1 MKNKKIVLFL
11 AAFAF
16 VVGITGCE
24 VESEK
29 HEHTFSKEW
38 TSDAIAHWHAATCEH
53 KTEISGIAAH
63 TFGEWKVT
71 KEASEKQGGEKK
83 RICSV
88 CEYVDIAKLEHVH
101 TFGEWAVTK
110 EATESEEG
118 ERQRTCSACKYI
130 EKETIA
136 KLGHMH
142 IFGSLT
148 VIKEATEL
156 EDGLGERTCSS
167 CGYVEKVPICALNHT
182 HKFATEWTS
191 DGTNHWHVA
200 VCGHA
205 AEISDK
211 EEHKWNEEII
221 KTATCTED
229 GEKKLVCAVCDRT
242 KTELIPPTG
251 HSFSE
256 EWTSNET
263 KHWHVATCGDTEE
276 ISDEAVH
283 AFGEWNVI
291 KVATKNENGEREKT
305 CSICKYV
312 YKEVISSILGTL
324 VKVEGKEIL
333 GTETWIPESYI
344 FYENREKFT
353 ILDLYVSD
361 HEVTRKEYKDVMGDD
376 PSIGKAFDADG
387 NELTGDDVLNNP
399 VNYVTIFDALS
410 YCNKLSKSEG
420 LAPCYTLNESDDP
433 DKLKELNDYDF
444 KSSNSKSIKIYCDFT
459 KNGYRL
465 PTMDEWEYLARGGGD
480 GCKYSGSDTKDEVYA
495 YNKEG
500 TIIVKSK
507 KMNGY
512 KLYDMSGNVSEYCWG
527 IAIHKP
533 NSHPD
538 FAKEYKTYADY
549 LSFGN
554 YTYWSIPVRGAPY
567 AINDINGSYS
577 GEDIITSV
585 GKRMSYSN
593 YPPAK
598 ETGFRVV
605 RTVTE

>member
-1 MKNKKIVLFL
+1 MKNSKIVLFL

-38 TSDAIAHWHAATCEH
+38 TGDAIAHWHAATCEH
-53 KTEISGIAAH
+53 KTEISGIAEH

-88 CEYVDIAKLEHVH
+88 CNYVDIAKLEHVH

-136 KLGHMH
+136 KLEHVH

-167 CGYVEKVPICALNHT
+167 CGYVEKVPIYALNHIHKFSDKWISDETDHWHIAICGHTEVSDKDT
-182 HKFATEWTS
+182 HKW
-191 DGTNHWHVA
+191 D
-200 VCGHA
+200 
-205 AEISDK
+205 
-211 EEHKWNEEII
+211 EEII
-221 KTATCTED
+221 KDAKCTEV
-229 GEKKLVCAVCDRT
+229 GEKKLVCSVCDRT
-242 KTELIPPTG
+242 KTEVIPATG

-256 EWTSNET
+256 EWTSNGT
-263 KHWHVATCGDTEE
+263 NHWHIATCGDTEE
-276 ISDEAVH
+276 ISDESVH
-283 AFGEWNVI
+283 SFGDWRVI
-291 KVATKNENGEREKT
+291 KIATENENGEREKT

-324 VKVEGKEIL
+324 VKVEGKVIL
-333 GTETWIPESYI
+333 GTEKWVPESYI
-344 FYENREKFT
+344 FYKNREKFT

-361 HEVTRKEYKDVMGDD
+361 HEVTRKEYKNVMGDD
-376 PSIGKAFDADG
+376 PSIGKAFNADG

-399 VNYVTIFDALS
+399 VNYVTIFDVLS
-410 YCNKLSKSEG
+410 YCNKLSKREG
-420 LAPCYTLNESDDP
+420 LDPCYTLDDSDDP
-433 DKLKELNDYDF
+433 DKLKKLNDYDF
-444 KSSNSKSIKIYCDFT
+444 KSSSYKKIYCDFT

-465 PTMDEWEYLARGGGD
+465 PTLDEWEYLARGGED
-480 GCKYSGSDTKDEVYA
+480 YKYSGNDTKDAVFA
-495 YNKEG
+495 YSKEG
-500 TIIVKSK
+500 TFTVKSK
-507 KMNGY
+507 QMNGY

-527 IAIHKP
+527 YNDPLHDNTLDKYRTYP
-533 NSHPD
+533 NSLL
-538 FAKEYKTYADY
+538 FGDY
-549 LSFGN
+549 SL
-554 YTYWSIPVRGAPY
+554 YSIPVLGAPY
-567 AINDINGSYS
+567 ANNDLNGSYS
-577 GEDIITSV
+577 GGDIITSY
-585 GKRMSYSN
+585 GKRFGYSN

>member
-1 MKNKKIVLFL
+1 MKNSKIVMFL
-11 AAFAF
+11 AAF

-88 CEYVDIAKLEHVH
+88 CNYVDIAKLEHVH

-110 EATESEEG
+110 KATESEEG

-136 KLGHMH
+136 KLEHVH

-148 VIKEATEL
+148 IIKEATEL

-242 KTELIPPTG
+242 KTEVIPPTG

-276 ISDEAVH
+276 ISDESVH
-283 AFGEWNVI
+283 SFGDWRVI
-291 KVATKNENGEREKT
+291 KIATENENGEREKT

-312 YKEVISSILGTL
+312 YKEVTSSILGTL
-324 VKVEGKEIL
+324 VKVEGKVIL
-333 GTETWIPESYI
+333 GTETWIPESYR
-344 FYENREKFT
+344 FYKNREKFT

-361 HEVTRKEYKDVMGDD
+361 HEVTRKEYKNVMGDD

-387 NELTGDDVLNNP
+387 HELTGDDVLNNL

-420 LAPCYTLNESDDP
+420 LDPCYTLDDSDDP
-433 DKLKELNDYDF
+433 DKLKKLNDYDF
-444 KSSNSKSIKIYCDFT
+444 KSSSYKKIYCDFT

-465 PTMDEWEYLARGGGD
+465 PTLDEWEYLARGGED
-480 GCKYSGSDTKDEVYA
+480 YKYSGNDTKDAVFA
-495 YNKEG
+495 YSKEG
-500 TIIVKSK
+500 TFTVKSK
-507 KMNGY
+507 QMNGY

-527 IAIHKP
+527 YNDPYHNDLDEYRTYP
-533 NSHPD
+533 NS
-538 FAKEYKTYADY
+538 
-549 LSFGN
+549 LLFGN
-554 YTYWSIPVRGAPY
+554 YSLYSIPVLGAPY
-567 AINDINGSYS
+567 AKNDSNGSYS
-577 GEDIITSV
+577 GGDIITSY
-585 GKRMSYSN
+585 GKRFGYSN

-598 ETGFRVV
+598 ETGIRVV

>member
-1 MKNKKIVLFL
+1 MKNSKIVLFL

-63 TFGEWKVT
+63 TFGEWKIT
-71 KEASEKQGGEKK
+71 KEATEKQGGEKK

-88 CEYVDIAKLEHVH
+88 CKYVDIAKLEHVH

-118 ERQRTCSACKYI
+118 EKERTCSVCKYV

-136 KLGHMH
+136 KLEHVH

-167 CGYVEKVPICALNHT
+167 CGYVEKVPIYALNHI
-182 HKFATEWTS
+182 HKFSDKWISDETE
-191 DGTNHWHVA
+191 HWHIA
-200 VCGHA
+200 ICGHT
-205 AEISDK
+205 EVSDK
-211 EEHKWNEEII
+211 YTHKWNEKII
-221 KTATCTED
+221 KAATCTEV
-229 GEKKLVCAVCDRT
+229 GEKKLVCSVCDRT
-242 KTELIPPTG
+242 KTEVIPATG

-256 EWTSNET
+256 EWTSNGT
-263 KHWHVATCGDTEE
+263 NHWHIATCGDTEE
-276 ISDEAVH
+276 ISDESVH
-283 AFGEWNVI
+283 SFGDWRVI
-291 KVATKNENGEREKT
+291 KIATENENGEREKT

-312 YKEVISSILGTL
+312 YKEVTSSILGTL
-324 VKVEGKEIL
+324 VKVEGKVIL
-333 GTETWIPESYI
+333 GTETWVPASYR
-344 FYENREKFT
+344 FYKNREKFT

-361 HEVTRKEYKDVMGDD
+361 HEVTRKEYKNVMGDD

-420 LAPCYTLNESDDP
+420 LDPCYTLDDSDDP
-433 DKLKELNDYDF
+433 DKLKKLNDYDF
-444 KSSNSKSIKIYCDFT
+444 KFSSYKKIYCDFT

-465 PTMDEWEYLARGGGD
+465 PTLDEWEYLARGGED
-480 GCKYSGSDTKDEVYA
+480 YKYSGNDTKDAVFA
-495 YNKEG
+495 YSKEG
-500 TIIVKSK
+500 TFTVKSK
-507 KMNGY
+507 QMNGY

-527 IAIHKP
+527 YNDPYHDDLDEYRTYP
-533 NSHPD
+533 NS
-538 FAKEYKTYADY
+538 
-549 LSFGN
+549 LLFGN
-554 YTYWSIPVRGAPY
+554 YSLYSIPVLGAPY
-567 AINDINGSYS
+567 AKNDSNGSYS
-577 GEDIITSV
+577 GGDIITSY
-585 GKRMSYSN
+585 GKRFGYSN

>member
-1 MKNKKIVLFL
+1 MKNSKIVLFL
-11 AAFAF
+11 AAF

-63 TFGEWKVT
+63 TFGEWKIT
-71 KEASEKQGGEKK
+71 KQATETHEGE
-83 RICSV
+83 RQRTCSV
-88 CEYVDIAKLEHVH
+88 CKYVEKETIAKLEHVH
-101 TFGEWAVTK
+101 TFGEWIVTK
-110 EATESEEG
+110 EATETEEG

-136 KLGHMH
+136 KLEHVH

-242 KTELIPPTG
+242 KTEVIPPTG

-263 KHWHVATCGDTEE
+263 KHWHVATCGDTEK
-276 ISDEAVH
+276 ISDESVH
-283 AFGEWNVI
+283 SFGDWRVI
-291 KVATKNENGEREKT
+291 KIATENENGEREKT

-312 YKEVISSILGTL
+312 YKEVTSSILGTL
-324 VKVEGKEIL
+324 VKVEGKVIL
-333 GTETWIPESYI
+333 GTETWMPESYR
-344 FYENREKFT
+344 FYKNREKFT

-361 HEVTRKEYKDVMGDD
+361 HEVTRKEYKNVMGDD

-387 NELTGDDVLNNP
+387 HELTGDDVLNNP

-420 LAPCYTLNESDDP
+420 LDPCYTLDDSDDP
-433 DKLKELNDYDF
+433 DKLKKLNDYDF
-444 KSSNSKSIKIYCDFT
+444 KSSSYKKIYCDFT

-465 PTMDEWEYLARGGGD
+465 PTLDEWEYLARGGED
-480 GCKYSGSDTKDEVYA
+480 YKYSGNDTKDAVFA
-495 YNKEG
+495 YSKEG
-500 TIIVKSK
+500 TFTVKSK
-507 KMNGY
+507 QMNGY

-527 IAIHKP
+527 YNDPYHDDLDEYRTYP
-533 NSHPD
+533 NS
-538 FAKEYKTYADY
+538 
-549 LSFGN
+549 LLFGN
-554 YTYWSIPVRGAPY
+554 YSLYSIPVLGAPY
-567 AINDINGSYS
+567 AKNDSNGSYS
-577 GEDIITSV
+577 GGDIITSY
-585 GKRMSYSN
+585 GKRFGYSN

>member
-1 MKNKKIVLFL
+1 MKNSKIVLFL

-38 TSDAIAHWHAATCEH
+38 TGDAIAHWHAATCEH
-53 KTEISGIAAH
+53 KTEISGIAEH

-88 CEYVDIAKLEHVH
+88 CNYVDIAKLEHVH

-118 ERQRTCSACKYI
+118 ERQRTYSACKYI

-136 KLGHMH
+136 KLEHVH

-167 CGYVEKVPICALNHT
+167 CGYVEKVPIYALNHIHKFSDKWISDETDHWHIAICGHTEVSDKDT
-182 HKFATEWTS
+182 HKWDE
-191 DGTNHWHVA
+191 
-200 VCGHA
+200 
-205 AEISDK
+205 K
-211 EEHKWNEEII
+211 II
-221 KTATCTED
+221 KVATCTED
-229 GEKKLVCAVCDRT
+229 GEKKLVCSVCDRT
-242 KTELIPPTG
+242 KTEVIPATG

-256 EWTSNET
+256 EWTSNGT
-263 KHWHVATCGDTEE
+263 NHWHIATCGDTEE
-276 ISDEAVH
+276 ISDESVH
-283 AFGEWNVI
+283 SFGDWRVI
-291 KVATKNENGEREKT
+291 KIATENENGEREKT

-324 VKVEGKEIL
+324 VKVEGKVIL
-333 GTETWIPESYI
+333 GTEKWVPESYI
-344 FYENREKFT
+344 FYKNREKFT

-361 HEVTRKEYKDVMGDD
+361 HEVTRKEYKNVMGDD
-376 PSIGKAFDADG
+376 PSIGKAFNADG

-410 YCNKLSKSEG
+410 YCNKLSKREG
-420 LAPCYTLNESDDP
+420 LDPCYTLDDSDDP
-433 DKLKELNDYDF
+433 DKLKKLNDYDF
-444 KSSNSKSIKIYCDFT
+444 KSSSYKKIYCDFT

-465 PTMDEWEYLARGGGD
+465 PTLDEWEYLARGGED
-480 GCKYSGSDTKDEVYA
+480 YKYSGNDTKDAVFA
-495 YNKEG
+495 YSKEG
-500 TIIVKSK
+500 TFTVKSK
-507 KMNGY
+507 QMNGY

-527 IAIHKP
+527 YNDPLHDNTLDKYRTYP
-533 NSHPD
+533 NS
-538 FAKEYKTYADY
+538 
-549 LSFGN
+549 LLFGN
-554 YTYWSIPVRGAPY
+554 YSLYSIPVLGAPY
-567 AINDINGSYS
+567 ANNDLNGSYS
-577 GEDIITSV
+577 GGDIITSY
-585 GKRMSYSN
+585 GKRFGYSN

>member
-1 MKNKKIVLFL
+1 MKNSKIVLFL

-88 CEYVDIAKLEHVH
+88 CKYVDIANLEHVH

-118 ERQRTCSACKYI
+118 ERQRTYLACKYI

-136 KLGHMH
+136 KLEHVH

-156 EDGLGERTCSS
+156 EDGLGVRTCSS
-167 CGYVEKVPICALNHT
+167 CGYVEKVPICALNHI
-182 HKFATEWTS
+182 HKFSDKWTS
-191 DGTNHWHVA
+191 DETDHWHIA
-200 VCGHA
+200 ICGHT
-205 AEISDK
+205 EVSDK
-211 EEHKWNEEII
+211 DTHKWNEEII
-221 KTATCTED
+221 KAATCTEV
-229 GEKKLVCAVCDRT
+229 GEKKLVCSVCDRT
-242 KTELIPPTG
+242 KTEVIPATG

-256 EWTSNET
+256 EWTSNGT
-263 KHWHVATCGDTEE
+263 NHWHIATCGDTEE
-276 ISDEAVH
+276 ISDESVH
-283 AFGEWNVI
+283 SFGDWRVI
-291 KVATKNENGEREKT
+291 KIATENENGEREKT

-324 VKVEGKEIL
+324 VKVEGKVIL
-333 GTETWIPESYI
+333 GTEKWVPESYI
-344 FYENREKFT
+344 FYKNREKFT

-361 HEVTRKEYKDVMGDD
+361 HEVTRKEYKNVMGDD
-376 PSIGKAFDADG
+376 PSIGKAFNADG

-410 YCNKLSKSEG
+410 YCNKLSKREG
-420 LAPCYTLNESDDP
+420 LDPCYTLDDSDDP
-433 DKLKELNDYDF
+433 DKLKKLNDYDF
-444 KSSNSKSIKIYCDFT
+444 KSSSYKKIYCDFT

-465 PTMDEWEYLARGGGD
+465 PTLDEWEYLARGGED
-480 GCKYSGSDTKDEVYA
+480 YKYSGNDTKDAVFA
-495 YNKEG
+495 YSKEG
-500 TIIVKSK
+500 TFTVKSK
-507 KMNGY
+507 QMNGY

-527 IAIHKP
+527 YNDLLHDNTLDKYRTYP
-533 NSHPD
+533 NSLL
-538 FAKEYKTYADY
+538 FGDY
-549 LSFGN
+549 SL
-554 YTYWSIPVRGAPY
+554 YSIPVLGAPY
-567 AINDINGSYS
+567 ANNDLNGSYS
-577 GEDIITSV
+577 GGDIITSY
-585 GKRMSYSN
+585 GKRFGYSN

>member
-1 MKNKKIVLFL
+1 
-11 AAFAF
+11 
-16 VVGITGCE
+16 
-24 VESEK
+24 
-29 HEHTFSKEW
+29 
-38 TSDAIAHWHAATCEH
+38 
-53 KTEISGIAAH
+53 
-63 TFGEWKVT
+63 
-71 KEASEKQGGEKK
+71 
-83 RICSV
+83 
-88 CEYVDIAKLEHVH
+88 
-101 TFGEWAVTK
+101 
-110 EATESEEG
+110 
-118 ERQRTCSACKYI
+118 
-130 EKETIA
+130 
-136 KLGHMH
+136 MH

-167 CGYVEKVPICALNHT
+167 CGYVEKVSIYALNHK

-221 KTATCTED
+221 KAATCTEV
-229 GEKKLVCAVCDRT
+229 GEKKLVCSVCDRT
-242 KTELIPPTG
+242 KTEVIPATG

-256 EWTSNET
+256 EWTSNGT
-263 KHWHVATCGDTEE
+263 NHWHIATCGDTEE
-276 ISDEAVH
+276 ISDESVH
-283 AFGEWNVI
+283 SFGDWRVI
-291 KVATKNENGEREKT
+291 KIATENENGEREKT

-312 YKEVISSILGTL
+312 YKEVTSSILGTL

-333 GTETWIPESYI
+333 GTETWVPESYI

-376 PSIGKAFDADG
+376 PSIGKAFNADG

-410 YCNKLSKSEG
+410 YCNKLSKREG
-420 LAPCYTLNESDDP
+420 LDPCYTLDDSDDP
-433 DKLKELNDYDF
+433 DKLKKLNDYDF
-444 KSSNSKSIKIYCDFT
+444 KSSSYKKIYCDFT

-465 PTMDEWEYLARGGGD
+465 PTLDEWEYLARGGED
-480 GCKYSGSDTKDEVYA
+480 YKYSGNDTKDAVFA
-495 YNKEG
+495 YSKEG
-500 TIIVKSK
+500 TFTVKSK
-507 KMNGY
+507 QMNGY

-527 IAIHKP
+527 YNDPLHDNTLDKYRTYP
-533 NSHPD
+533 NSLL
-538 FAKEYKTYADY
+538 FGDY
-549 LSFGN
+549 SL
-554 YTYWSIPVRGAPY
+554 YSIPVLGAPY

>member
-1 MKNKKIVLFL
+1 MKISKIVLFL
-11 AAFAF
+11 VAFAF

-71 KEASEKQGGEKK
+71 KEATEKQGGEKK

-88 CEYVDIAKLEHVH
+88 CKYVDIAKLEHVH

-136 KLGHMH
+136 KLEHVH

-167 CGYVEKVPICALNHT
+167 CGYVEKVSIYALNHK

-211 EEHKWNEEII
+211 EVHKWNEEII
-221 KTATCTED
+221 NAATCTED
-229 GEKKLVCAVCDRT
+229 GVKKLVCSVCERT
-242 KTELIPPTG
+242 KTEVIPATG

-256 EWTSNET
+256 EWTSNGSN
-263 KHWHVATCGDTEE
+263 HWHVATCGDTEK
-276 ISDEAVH
+276 IADEAVH
-283 AFGEWNVI
+283 SFGEWRVI
-291 KVATKNENGEREKT
+291 KVATENENGEREKT

-312 YKEVISSILGTL
+312 YKEVTSSILGTL

-333 GTETWIPESYI
+333 GTETWIPESYR
-344 FYENREKFT
+344 FYKNREKFT

-361 HEVTRKEYKDVMGDD
+361 HEVTRKEYKNVMGDD

-387 NELTGDDVLNNP
+387 HELTGYDVLNNP

-420 LAPCYTLNESDDP
+420 LDPCYTLDDSDDP
-433 DKLKELNDYDF
+433 DKLKKLNDYDF
-444 KSSNSKSIKIYCDFT
+444 KSSSYKKIYCDFT

-465 PTMDEWEYLARGGGD
+465 PTLDEWEYLARGGED
-480 GCKYSGSDTKDEVYA
+480 YKYSGNDTKDAVFA
-495 YNKEG
+495 YSKEG
-500 TIIVKSK
+500 TFTVKSK
-507 KMNGY
+507 QMNGY

-527 IAIHKP
+527 YNDPYHNDLDEYRTYP
-533 NSHPD
+533 NS
-538 FAKEYKTYADY
+538 
-549 LSFGN
+549 LLFGN
-554 YTYWSIPVRGAPY
+554 YSLYSIPVLGAPY
-567 AINDINGSYS
+567 AKNDSNGSYS
-577 GEDIITSV
+577 GGDIITSY
-585 GKRMSYSN
+585 GKRFGYSN

>member
-1 MKNKKIVLFL
+1 MKNSKCFVLF
-11 AAFAF
+11 ATAFAF
-16 VVGITGCE
+16 FVGITGCE

-88 CEYVDIAKLEHVH
+88 CNYVDIAKLEHVH

-110 EATESEEG
+110 EATEREEG
-118 ERQRTCSACKYI
+118 ERQRTCSACKYV

-136 KLGHMH
+136 KLEHVH

-167 CGYVEKVPICALNHT
+167 CGYVEKMPICALNHI
-182 HKFATEWTS
+182 HKFSDKWTS
-191 DGTNHWHVA
+191 DETEHWHIA
-200 VCGHA
+200 ICGHT
-205 AEISDK
+205 EVSDK
-211 EEHKWNEEII
+211 DTHKWDEKII
-221 KTATCTED
+221 KDAKCTED
-229 GEKKLVCAVCDRT
+229 GEKKLVCSVCDRT
-242 KTELIPPTG
+242 KTEVIPATG

-256 EWTSNET
+256 EWTSNGT
-263 KHWHVATCGDTEE
+263 NHWHIATCGDTEE
-276 ISDEAVH
+276 ISDESVH
-283 AFGEWNVI
+283 SFGDWRVI
-291 KVATKNENGEREKT
+291 KIATENENGEREKT

-312 YKEVISSILGTL
+312 YKEVTSSILGTL
-324 VKVEGKEIL
+324 VKVEGKVIL
-333 GTETWIPESYI
+333 GTETWVPESYR
-344 FYENREKFT
+344 FYKNREKFT

-361 HEVTRKEYKDVMGDD
+361 HEVTRKEYKNVMGDD

-420 LAPCYTLNESDDP
+420 LDPCYTLDDSDDP
-433 DKLKELNDYDF
+433 DKLKKLNDYDF
-444 KSSNSKSIKIYCDFT
+444 KSSSYKRIYCDFT

-465 PTMDEWEYLARGGGD
+465 PTLDEWEYLARGGED
-480 GCKYSGSDTKDEVYA
+480 YKYSGNDTKDAVFA
-495 YNKEG
+495 YSKEG
-500 TIIVKSK
+500 TFTVKSK
-507 KMNGY
+507 QMNGY

-527 IAIHKP
+527 YNDPYHNDLDEYRTYP
-533 NSHPD
+533 NS
-538 FAKEYKTYADY
+538 
-549 LSFGN
+549 LLFGN
-554 YTYWSIPVRGAPY
+554 YSLYSIPVLGAPY
-567 AINDINGSYS
+567 ANNDLNGSYS
-577 GEDIITSV
+577 GGDIITSY
-585 GKRMSYSN
+585 GKRFGYSN

>member
-1 MKNKKIVLFL
+1 M
-11 AAFAF
+11 
-16 VVGITGCE
+16 
-24 VESEK
+24 
-29 HEHTFSKEW
+29 
-38 TSDAIAHWHAATCEH
+38 
-53 KTEISGIAAH
+53 
-63 TFGEWKVT
+63 
-71 KEASEKQGGEKK
+71 
-83 RICSV
+83 
-88 CEYVDIAKLEHVH
+88 DIAKLEHVH

-110 EATESEEG
+110 KATESEEG
-118 ERQRTCSACKYI
+118 ERQRTCSTCKYI

-136 KLGHMH
+136 KLEHVH

-221 KTATCTED
+221 KTVTCTED

-242 KTELIPPTG
+242 KTEVIPPTG

-263 KHWHVATCGDTEE
+263 KHWHVATCGDTEK
-276 ISDEAVH
+276 ISDESVH
-283 AFGEWNVI
+283 SFGDWRVI
-291 KVATKNENGEREKT
+291 KIATENENGEREKT

-312 YKEVISSILGTL
+312 YKEVTSSILGTL
-324 VKVEGKEIL
+324 VKVEGKVIL
-333 GTETWIPESYI
+333 GTETWMPESYR
-344 FYENREKFT
+344 FYKNREKFT

-361 HEVTRKEYKDVMGDD
+361 HEVTRKEYKNVMGDD

-387 NELTGDDVLNNP
+387 HELTGDDVLNNP

-420 LAPCYTLNESDDP
+420 LDPCYTLDDSDDP
-433 DKLKELNDYDF
+433 DKLKKLNDYDF
-444 KSSNSKSIKIYCDFT
+444 KSSSYKKIYCDFT

-465 PTMDEWEYLARGGGD
+465 PTLDEWEYLARGGED
-480 GCKYSGSDTKDEVYA
+480 YKYSGNDTKDAVFA
-495 YNKEG
+495 YSKEG
-500 TIIVKSK
+500 TFTVKSK
-507 KMNGY
+507 QMNGY

-527 IAIHKP
+527 YNDPYHDDLDEYRTYP
-533 NSHPD
+533 NS
-538 FAKEYKTYADY
+538 
-549 LSFGN
+549 LLFGN
-554 YTYWSIPVRGAPY
+554 YSLYSIPVLGAPY
-567 AINDINGSYS
+567 AKNDSNGSYS
-577 GEDIITSV
+577 GGDIITSY
-585 GKRMSYSN
+585 GKRFGYSN

>member
-1 MKNKKIVLFL
+1 MKNSKIVLFL
-11 AAFAF
+11 AAF

-63 TFGEWKVT
+63 TFGEWKIT
-71 KEASEKQGGEKK
+71 KQATETHEGE
-83 RICSV
+83 RQRTCSV
-88 CEYVDIAKLEHVH
+88 CKYVEKETIAKLEHVH
-101 TFGEWAVTK
+101 TFCEWIVTK
-110 EATESEEG
+110 EATETEEG

-136 KLGHMH
+136 KLEHVH

-242 KTELIPPTG
+242 KTEVIPPTG

-263 KHWHVATCGDTEE
+263 KHWHVATCGDTEK
-276 ISDEAVH
+276 ISDESVH
-283 AFGEWNVI
+283 SFGDWRVI
-291 KVATKNENGEREKT
+291 KIATENENGEREKT

-312 YKEVISSILGTL
+312 YKEVTSSILGTL
-324 VKVEGKEIL
+324 VKVEGKVIF
-333 GTETWIPESYI
+333 GTEKWMPESYR
-344 FYENREKFT
+344 FYKNREKFT

-361 HEVTRKEYKDVMGDD
+361 HEVTRKEYKNVMGDD

-387 NELTGDDVLNNP
+387 HELTGDDVLNNP

-420 LAPCYTLNESDDP
+420 LDPCYTLDDSDDP
-433 DKLKELNDYDF
+433 DKLKKLNDYDF
-444 KSSNSKSIKIYCDFT
+444 KSSSYKKIYCDFT

-465 PTMDEWEYLARGGGD
+465 PTLDEWEYLARGGED
-480 GCKYSGSDTKDEVYA
+480 YKYSGNDTKDAVFA
-495 YNKEG
+495 YSKEG
-500 TIIVKSK
+500 TFTVKSK
-507 KMNGY
+507 QMNGY

-527 IAIHKP
+527 YNDPYHDDLDEYRTYP
-533 NSHPD
+533 NS
-538 FAKEYKTYADY
+538 
-549 LSFGN
+549 LLFGN
-554 YTYWSIPVRGAPY
+554 YSLYSIPVLGAPY
-567 AINDINGSYS
+567 AKNDSNGSYS
-577 GEDIITSV
+577 GGDIITSY
-585 GKRMSYSN
+585 GKRFGYSN

>member
-1 MKNKKIVLFL
+1 MKNSKIVLFL
-11 AAFAF
+11 VAFAF

-71 KEASEKQGGEKK
+71 KEASEKQGCEKK

-88 CEYVDIAKLEHVH
+88 CKYVDIAKLEHVH
-101 TFGEWAVTK
+101 TFGEWTVTK
-110 EATESEEG
+110 EATESEDG
-118 ERQRTCSACKYI
+118 ERQRTCSVCKYI

-136 KLGHMH
+136 KLEHVH

-148 VIKEATEL
+148 IIKEATEL

-167 CGYVEKVPICALNHT
+167 CGYVEEVPIYALNHIHKFSDKWISDETEHWHIAICGHTEVSDKDT
-182 HKFATEWTS
+182 HKWDE
-191 DGTNHWHVA
+191 
-200 VCGHA
+200 
-205 AEISDK
+205 K
-211 EEHKWNEEII
+211 II
-221 KTATCTED
+221 KDAKCTED
-229 GEKKLVCAVCDRT
+229 GEKKLVCSVCDRT
-242 KTELIPPTG
+242 KTEVIPATG

-256 EWTSNET
+256 EWTSNGT
-263 KHWHVATCGDTEE
+263 NHWHIATCGDTEE
-276 ISDEAVH
+276 ISDESVH
-283 AFGEWNVI
+283 SFGDWRVI
-291 KVATKNENGEREKT
+291 KIATENENGEREKT

-312 YKEVISSILGTL
+312 YKEVTSSILGTL
-324 VKVEGKEIL
+324 VKVEGKVIL
-333 GTETWIPESYI
+333 GTETWVPESYR
-344 FYENREKFT
+344 FYKNREKFT

-361 HEVTRKEYKDVMGDD
+361 HEVTRKEYKNVMGDD

-420 LAPCYTLNESDDP
+420 LDPCYTLDDSDDP
-433 DKLKELNDYDF
+433 DKLKKLNDYDF
-444 KSSNSKSIKIYCDFT
+444 KSSSYKKIYCDFT

-465 PTMDEWEYLARGGGD
+465 PTLDEWEYLARGGED
-480 GCKYSGSDTKDEVYA
+480 YKYSGNDTKDAVFA
-495 YNKEG
+495 YSKEG
-500 TIIVKSK
+500 TFTVKSK
-507 KMNGY
+507 QMNGY

-527 IAIHKP
+527 YNDPYHNDLDEYRTYP
-533 NSHPD
+533 NS
-538 FAKEYKTYADY
+538 
-549 LSFGN
+549 LLFGN
-554 YTYWSIPVRGAPY
+554 YSLYSIPVLGAPY
-567 AINDINGSYS
+567 AKNDSNGSYS
-577 GEDIITSV
+577 GGDIITSY
-585 GKRMSYSN
+585 GKRFGYSN

>member
-1 MKNKKIVLFL
+1 MKNSKCFVLFA

-16 VVGITGCE
+16 FVGIIGCE

-63 TFGEWKVT
+63 TFGEWKIT
-71 KEASEKQGGEKK
+71 KQATETHEGE
-83 RICSV
+83 RQRTCSV
-88 CEYVDIAKLEHVH
+88 CKYVEKETVAKLEHVH
-101 TFGEWAVTK
+101 TFGEWVVTK
-110 EATESEEG
+110 EATEIEEG

-136 KLGHMH
+136 KLEHVH

-167 CGYVEKVPICALNHT
+167 CGYVEKVPICALNHI
-182 HKFATEWTS
+182 HKFSDKWTS
-191 DGTNHWHVA
+191 DETEHWHIA
-200 VCGHA
+200 ICGHT
-205 AEISDK
+205 EVSDRDT
-211 EEHKWNEEII
+211 HKWDEEII
-221 KTATCTED
+221 KAATCTED
-229 GEKKLVCAVCDRT
+229 GEKKLVCSVCNRT
-242 KTELIPPTG
+242 KTEVIPATG

-256 EWTSNET
+256 EWTSNGT
-263 KHWHVATCGDTEE
+263 NHWHIATCGDTEE
-276 ISDEAVH
+276 ISDESVH
-283 AFGEWNVI
+283 SFGDWRVI
-291 KVATKNENGEREKT
+291 KIATENENGEREKT

-312 YKEVISSILGTL
+312 YKEVTSSILGTL
-324 VKVEGKEIL
+324 VKVEGKVIL
-333 GTETWIPESYI
+333 GTETWVPESYR
-344 FYENREKFT
+344 FYKNREKFT

-361 HEVTRKEYKDVMGDD
+361 HEITRKEYKNVMGDD

-420 LAPCYTLNESDDP
+420 LDPCYTLDDSDDP
-433 DKLKELNDYDF
+433 DKLKKLNDYDF
-444 KSSNSKSIKIYCDFT
+444 KSSSYKKIYCDFT

-465 PTMDEWEYLARGGGD
+465 PTLDEWEYLARGGED
-480 GCKYSGSDTKDEVYA
+480 YKYSGNDTKDAVFA
-495 YNKEG
+495 YSKEG
-500 TIIVKSK
+500 TFTVKSK
-507 KMNGY
+507 QMNGY

-527 IAIHKP
+527 YNDPYHNDLDEYRTYP
-533 NSHPD
+533 NS
-538 FAKEYKTYADY
+538 
-549 LSFGN
+549 LLFGN
-554 YTYWSIPVRGAPY
+554 YSLYSIPVLGAPY
-567 AINDINGSYS
+567 AKNDSNGSYS
-577 GEDIITSV
+577 GGDIITSY
-585 GKRMSYSN
+585 GKRFGYSN

>member
-1 MKNKKIVLFL
+1 MKNSKIVMFL

-71 KEASEKQGGEKK
+71 KGASEKQGGEKK

-88 CEYVDIAKLEHVH
+88 CNYVDIAKLEHVH

-110 EATESEEG
+110 KATESEEG

-136 KLGHMH
+136 KLEHVH

-242 KTELIPPTG
+242 KTEVIPPTG

-276 ISDEAVH
+276 ISDESVH
-283 AFGEWNVI
+283 SFGDWRVI
-291 KVATKNENGEREKT
+291 KIATENENGEREKT

-312 YKEVISSILGTL
+312 YKEVTSSILGTL
-324 VKVEGKEIL
+324 VKVEGKVIL
-333 GTETWIPESYI
+333 GTEKWMPESYR
-344 FYENREKFT
+344 FYKNREKFT

-361 HEVTRKEYKDVMGDD
+361 HEVTRKEYKNVMGDD

-387 NELTGDDVLNNP
+387 HELTGDDVLNNP

-420 LAPCYTLNESDDP
+420 LDPCYTLDDSDDP
-433 DKLKELNDYDF
+433 DKLKKLNDYDF
-444 KSSNSKSIKIYCDFT
+444 KSSSYKKIYCDFT

-465 PTMDEWEYLARGGGD
+465 PTLDEWEYLARGGED
-480 GCKYSGSDTKDEVYA
+480 YKFPEEKFLSEQADW
-495 YNKEG
+495 
-500 TIIVKSK
+500 ISK
-507 KMNGY
+507 FLS
-512 KLYDMSGNVSEYCWG
+512 KLV
-527 IAIHKP
+527 
-533 NSHPD
+533 
-538 FAKEYKTYADY
+538 
-549 LSFGN
+549 
-554 YTYWSIPVRGAPY
+554 
-567 AINDINGSYS
+567 
-577 GEDIITSV
+577 
-585 GKRMSYSN
+585 
-593 YPPAK
+593 
-598 ETGFRVV
+598 
-605 RTVTE
+605 

>member
-1 MKNKKIVLFL
+1 MKNSKIVLFL
-11 AAFAF
+11 AAFVF

-88 CEYVDIAKLEHVH
+88 CKYVDIAKLEHVH
-101 TFGEWAVTK
+101 TFGEWIVTK
-110 EATESEEG
+110 EATETEEG
-118 ERQRTCSACKYI
+118 EKERICSVCKYI

-136 KLGHMH
+136 KPEHVH

-167 CGYVEKVPICALNHT
+167 CGYVEKVPICALNHI
-182 HKFATEWTS
+182 HKFSDKWTS
-191 DGTNHWHVA
+191 DETEHWHIA
-200 VCGHA
+200 ICGHT
-205 AEISDK
+205 EVSDK
-211 EEHKWNEEII
+211 DTHKWDEKII
-221 KTATCTED
+221 KDAKCTED
-229 GEKKLVCAVCDRT
+229 GEKKLVCSVCDRT
-242 KTELIPPTG
+242 KTEVIPATG

-256 EWTSNET
+256 EWTSNGT
-263 KHWHVATCGDTEE
+263 NHWHIATCGDTEE
-276 ISDEAVH
+276 ISDESVH
-283 AFGEWNVI
+283 SFGDWRVI
-291 KVATKNENGEREKT
+291 KIATENENGEREKT

-312 YKEVISSILGTL
+312 YKEVTSSILGTL
-324 VKVEGKEIL
+324 VKVEGKVIL
-333 GTETWIPESYI
+333 GTETWVPESYR
-344 FYENREKFT
+344 FYKNREKFT

-361 HEVTRKEYKDVMGDD
+361 HEVTRKEYKNVMGDD

-420 LAPCYTLNESDDP
+420 LDPCYTLDDSDDP
-433 DKLKELNDYDF
+433 DKLKKLNDYDF
-444 KSSNSKSIKIYCDFT
+444 KSSSYKKIYCDFT

-465 PTMDEWEYLARGGGD
+465 PTLDEWEYLARGGED
-480 GCKYSGSDTKDEVYA
+480 YKYSGNDTKDAVFA
-495 YNKEG
+495 YSKEG
-500 TIIVKSK
+500 TFTVKSK
-507 KMNGY
+507 QMNGY

-527 IAIHKP
+527 YNDPYHNDLDEYRTYP
-533 NSHPD
+533 NSLL
-538 FAKEYKTYADY
+538 FGDY
-549 LSFGN
+549 GLF
-554 YTYWSIPVRGAPY
+554 SIPVLGAPY
-567 AINDINGSYS
+567 ANNDLNGSYS
-577 GEDIITSV
+577 GGDIITSY
-585 GKRMSYSN
+585 GKRFGYSN

>member
-1 MKNKKIVLFL
+1 MKNSKIVLFV
-11 AAFAF
+11 AVFAF

-88 CEYVDIAKLEHVH
+88 CKYVDIAKLEHVH

-110 EATESEEG
+110 KATESEEG

-136 KLGHMH
+136 KLEHVH

-156 EDGLGERTCSS
+156 EDGLGKRTCSS
-167 CGYVEKVPICALNHT
+167 CGYVEKVPIYALNHI
-182 HKFATEWTS
+182 HKFSDKWTS
-191 DGTNHWHVA
+191 DETEHWHIA
-200 VCGHA
+200 ICGHT
-205 AEISDK
+205 EVSDRDT
-211 EEHKWNEEII
+211 HKWDEEII
-221 KTATCTED
+221 KAATCIED

-242 KTELIPPTG
+242 KTEVIPPTG

-276 ISDEAVH
+276 ISDESVH
-283 AFGEWNVI
+283 SFGDWRVI
-291 KVATKNENGEREKT
+291 KIATENENGEREKT

-312 YKEVISSILGTL
+312 YKEVTSSILGTL
-324 VKVEGKEIL
+324 VKVEGKVIL
-333 GTETWIPESYI
+333 GTETWIPESYR
-344 FYENREKFT
+344 FYKNREKFT

-361 HEVTRKEYKDVMGDD
+361 HEVTRKEYKNVMGDD

-387 NELTGDDVLNNP
+387 HELTGDDVLNNP

-420 LAPCYTLNESDDP
+420 LDPCYTLDDSDDP
-433 DKLKELNDYDF
+433 DKLKKLNDYDF
-444 KSSNSKSIKIYCDFT
+444 KSSSYKKIYCDFT

-465 PTMDEWEYLARGGGD
+465 PTLDEWEYLARGGED
-480 GCKYSGSDTKDEVYA
+480 YKYSGNDTKDAVFA
-495 YNKEG
+495 YSKEG
-500 TIIVKSK
+500 TFTVKSK
-507 KMNGY
+507 QMNGY

-527 IAIHKP
+527 YNDPYHNDLDEYRTYP
-533 NSHPD
+533 NS
-538 FAKEYKTYADY
+538 
-549 LSFGN
+549 LLFGN
-554 YTYWSIPVRGAPY
+554 YSLYSIPVLGAPY
-567 AINDINGSYS
+567 AKNDSNGSYS
-577 GEDIITSV
+577 GGDIITSY
-585 GKRMSYSN
+585 GKRFGYSN

-598 ETGFRVV
+598 ETGIRVV

>member
-1 MKNKKIVLFL
+1 MKNSKIVLFL
-11 AAFAF
+11 AAF

-88 CEYVDIAKLEHVH
+88 CNYVDIAKLEHVH

-110 EATESEEG
+110 KATESEEG

-136 KLGHMH
+136 KLEHVH

-242 KTELIPPTG
+242 KTEVIPPTG

-276 ISDEAVH
+276 ISDESVH
-283 AFGEWNVI
+283 SFGDWRVI
-291 KVATKNENGEREKT
+291 KIATENENGEREKT

-312 YKEVISSILGTL
+312 YKEVTSSILGTL
-324 VKVEGKEIL
+324 VKVEGKVIL
-333 GTETWIPESYI
+333 GTETWMPESYR
-344 FYENREKFT
+344 FYKNREKFT

-361 HEVTRKEYKDVMGDD
+361 HEVTRKEYKNVMGDD

-387 NELTGDDVLNNP
+387 HELTGDDVLNNP

-420 LAPCYTLNESDDP
+420 LDPCYTLDDSDDP
-433 DKLKELNDYDF
+433 DKLKKLNDYDF
-444 KSSNSKSIKIYCDFT
+444 KSSSYKKIYCDFT

-465 PTMDEWEYLARGGGD
+465 PTLDEWEYLARGGED
-480 GCKYSGSDTKDEVYA
+480 YKYSGNDTKDAVFA
-495 YNKEG
+495 YSKEG
-500 TIIVKSK
+500 TFTVKSK
-507 KMNGY
+507 QMNGY

-527 IAIHKP
+527 YNDPYHNDLDEYRTYP
-533 NSHPD
+533 NS
-538 FAKEYKTYADY
+538 
-549 LSFGN
+549 LLFGN
-554 YTYWSIPVRGAPY
+554 YSLYSIPVLGAPY
-567 AINDINGSYS
+567 AKNDSNGSYS
-577 GEDIITSV
+577 GGDIITSY
-585 GKRMSYSN
+585 GKRFGYSN

>member
-1 MKNKKIVLFL
+1 MKNSKIVMFL

-71 KEASEKQGGEKK
+71 KEASDKQGGEKK

-88 CEYVDIAKLEHVH
+88 CKYVDIAKLEHVH

-110 EATESEEG
+110 KATESEEG
-118 ERQRTCSACKYI
+118 ERQRTCSVCKYI

-136 KLGHMH
+136 KLEHVH

-167 CGYVEKVPICALNHT
+167 CGYVEKVPICALNHIHKFSDKWTSNETEHWHIAICGHTEVSDKDT
-182 HKFATEWTS
+182 HKW
-191 DGTNHWHVA
+191 D
-200 VCGHA
+200 
-205 AEISDK
+205 
-211 EEHKWNEEII
+211 EEII
-221 KTATCTED
+221 KDAKCTEV
-229 GEKKLVCAVCDRT
+229 GEKKLVCSVCDRT
-242 KTELIPPTG
+242 KTEVIPATG

-256 EWTSNET
+256 EWTSNGT
-263 KHWHVATCGDTEE
+263 NHWHIATCGDTEE
-276 ISDEAVH
+276 ISDESVH
-283 AFGEWNVI
+283 SFGDWRVI
-291 KVATKNENGEREKT
+291 KIATENENGEREKT

-312 YKEVISSILGTL
+312 YKEVISFILGTL
-324 VKVEGKEIL
+324 VKVEGKVIL
-333 GTETWIPESYI
+333 GTETWIPESYR
-344 FYENREKFT
+344 FYKNREKFT

-361 HEVTRKEYKDVMGDD
+361 HEVTRKEYKNVMGDD

-420 LAPCYTLNESDDP
+420 LDPCYTLDDSDEP
-433 DKLKELNDYDF
+433 DKLKKLNDYDF
-444 KSSNSKSIKIYCDFT
+444 KSLSSKKIYCDFT

-465 PTMDEWEYLARGGGD
+465 PTLDEWEYLARGGED
-480 GCKYSGSDTKDEVYA
+480 YKYSGNDTKDAVFA
-495 YNKEG
+495 YSKEG
-500 TIIVKSK
+500 TFTVKSK
-507 KMNGY
+507 QMNGY

-527 IAIHKP
+527 YNDQYHDDNTLDKYRTYP
-533 NSHPD
+533 NS
-538 FAKEYKTYADY
+538 
-549 LSFGN
+549 LSFSN
-554 YTYWSIPVRGAPY
+554 YSPFSIPVLGAPY
-567 AINDINGSYS
+567 ANNDANGSFY
-577 GEDIITSV
+577 GGDIITSY
-585 GKRMSYSN
+585 GKRFGYSN

>member
-1 MKNKKIVLFL
+1 MKNSKIVLFL

-38 TSDAIAHWHAATCEH
+38 TGDAIAHWHAATCEH
-53 KTEISGIAAH
+53 KTEISGIAEH

-88 CEYVDIAKLEHVH
+88 CNYVDIAKLEHVH

-136 KLGHMH
+136 KLEHVH

-167 CGYVEKVPICALNHT
+167 CGYVEKVPIYALNHIHKFSDKWISDETDHWHIAICGHTEVSDKDT
-182 HKFATEWTS
+182 HKWDE
-191 DGTNHWHVA
+191 
-200 VCGHA
+200 
-205 AEISDK
+205 K
-211 EEHKWNEEII
+211 II
-221 KTATCTED
+221 KVATCTED
-229 GEKKLVCAVCDRT
+229 GEKKLVCSVCDRT
-242 KTELIPPTG
+242 KTEVIPATG

-256 EWTSNET
+256 EWTSNGT
-263 KHWHVATCGDTEE
+263 NHWHIATCGDTEE
-276 ISDEAVH
+276 ISDESVH
-283 AFGEWNVI
+283 SFGDWRVI
-291 KVATKNENGEREKT
+291 KIATENENGEREKT

-324 VKVEGKEIL
+324 VKVEGKVIL
-333 GTETWIPESYI
+333 GTEKWVPESYI
-344 FYENREKFT
+344 FYKNREKFT

-361 HEVTRKEYKDVMGDD
+361 HEVTRKEYKNVMGDD
-376 PSIGKAFDADG
+376 PSIGKAFNADG

-410 YCNKLSKSEG
+410 YCNKLSKREG
-420 LAPCYTLNESDDP
+420 LDPCYTLDDSDDP
-433 DKLKELNDYDF
+433 DKLKKLNDYDF
-444 KSSNSKSIKIYCDFT
+444 KSSSYKKIYCDFT

-465 PTMDEWEYLARGGGD
+465 PTLDEWEYLARGGED
-480 GCKYSGSDTKDEVYA
+480 YKYSGNDTKDAVFA
-495 YNKEG
+495 YSKEG
-500 TIIVKSK
+500 TFTVKSK
-507 KMNGY
+507 QMNGY

-527 IAIHKP
+527 YNDPLHDNTLDKYRTYP
-533 NSHPD
+533 NS
-538 FAKEYKTYADY
+538 
-549 LSFGN
+549 LLFGN
-554 YTYWSIPVRGAPY
+554 YSLYSIPVLGAPY
-567 AINDINGSYS
+567 ANNDLNGSYS
-577 GEDIITSV
+577 GGDIITSY
-585 GKRMSYSN
+585 GKRFGYSN

>member
-1 MKNKKIVLFL
+1 MKNSKIVMFL

-38 TSDAIAHWHAATCEH
+38 TSDAIAHWHTATCEH

-88 CEYVDIAKLEHVH
+88 CNYVDIAKLEHVH

-110 EATESEEG
+110 KATESEEG
-118 ERQRTCSACKYI
+118 ERQRTCSACKYV

-136 KLGHMH
+136 KLEHVH
-142 IFGSLT
+142 RFGSLT

-242 KTELIPPTG
+242 KTEVIPPTG

-276 ISDEAVH
+276 ISDESVH
-283 AFGEWNVI
+283 SFGDWRVI
-291 KVATKNENGEREKT
+291 KIATENENGEREKT

-312 YKEVISSILGTL
+312 YKEVTSSILGTL
-324 VKVEGKEIL
+324 VKVEGKVIL
-333 GTETWIPESYI
+333 GTETWIPESYR
-344 FYENREKFT
+344 FYKNREKFT

-361 HEVTRKEYKDVMGDD
+361 HEVTRKEYKNVMGDD

-387 NELTGDDVLNNP
+387 HELTGDDVLNNP

-420 LAPCYTLNESDDP
+420 LDPCYTLDDSDDP
-433 DKLKELNDYDF
+433 DKLKKLNDYDF
-444 KSSNSKSIKIYCDFT
+444 KSSSYKKIYCDFT

-465 PTMDEWEYLARGGGD
+465 PTLDEWEYLARGGED
-480 GCKYSGSDTKDEVYA
+480 YKYSGNDTKDAVFA
-495 YNKEG
+495 YSKEG
-500 TIIVKSK
+500 TFTVKSK
-507 KMNGY
+507 QMNGY

-527 IAIHKP
+527 YNDPYHNDLDEYRTYP
-533 NSHPD
+533 NS
-538 FAKEYKTYADY
+538 
-549 LSFGN
+549 LLFGN
-554 YTYWSIPVRGAPY
+554 YSLYSIPVLGAPY
-567 AINDINGSYS
+567 AKNDSNGSYS
-577 GEDIITSV
+577 GGDIITSY
-585 GKRMSYSN
+585 GKRFGYSN

-598 ETGFRVV
+598 ETGIRVV

>member
-1 MKNKKIVLFL
+1 MKNSKIVLFL

-29 HEHTFSKEW
+29 HEHTFSKDW

-53 KTEISGIAAH
+53 KTEISGIAEH
-63 TFGEWKVT
+63 TFAEWKIT
-71 KEASEKQGGEKK
+71 KQATETHEGE
-83 RICSV
+83 RQRTCSV
-88 CEYVDIAKLEHVH
+88 CKYVEKEIIVKLEHVH
-101 TFGEWAVTK
+101 TFGEWIVTK
-110 EATESEEG
+110 EATETEEG

-136 KLGHMH
+136 KLEHVH

-242 KTELIPPTG
+242 KTEVIPPTG

-263 KHWHVATCGDTEE
+263 KHWHVATCGDTEK
-276 ISDEAVH
+276 ISDESVH
-283 AFGEWNVI
+283 SFGDWRVI
-291 KVATKNENGEREKT
+291 KIATENENGEREKT

-312 YKEVISSILGTL
+312 YKEVTSSILGTL
-324 VKVEGKEIL
+324 VKVEGKVIL
-333 GTETWIPESYI
+333 GTEKWMPESYR
-344 FYENREKFT
+344 FYKNREKFT

-361 HEVTRKEYKDVMGDD
+361 HEVTRKEYKNVMGDD

-387 NELTGDDVLNNP
+387 HELTGDDVLNNP

-420 LAPCYTLNESDDP
+420 LDPCYTLDDSDDP
-433 DKLKELNDYDF
+433 DKLKKLNDYDF
-444 KSSNSKSIKIYCDFT
+444 KSSSYKKIYCDFT

-465 PTMDEWEYLARGGGD
+465 PTLDEWEYLARGGED
-480 GCKYSGSDTKDEVYA
+480 YKYSGNDTKDAVFA
-495 YNKEG
+495 YSKEG
-500 TIIVKSK
+500 TFTVKSK
-507 KMNGY
+507 QMNGY

-527 IAIHKP
+527 YNDPYHDDLDEYRTYP
-533 NSHPD
+533 NS
-538 FAKEYKTYADY
+538 
-549 LSFGN
+549 LLFGN
-554 YTYWSIPVRGAPY
+554 YSLYSIPVLGAPY
-567 AINDINGSYS
+567 AENDSNGSYS
-577 GEDIITSV
+577 GGDIITSY
-585 GKRMSYSN
+585 GKRFGYSN

>member
-1 MKNKKIVLFL
+1 MKNSKIVMFL

-63 TFGEWKVT
+63 KFGEWKVT

-88 CEYVDIAKLEHVH
+88 CKYVDIAKLEHVH

-136 KLGHMH
+136 KLEHVH

-167 CGYVEKVPICALNHT
+167 CGYVEKVPIYALNHK

-211 EEHKWNEEII
+211 EVHKWNEEII
-221 KTATCTED
+221 NAATCTED
-229 GEKKLVCAVCDRT
+229 GVKKLVCSVCERT
-242 KTELIPPTG
+242 KTEVIPATG

-256 EWTSNET
+256 EWTSNGSS
-263 KHWHVATCGDTEE
+263 HWHVATCGDTEE
-276 ISDEAVH
+276 IADEAVH
-283 AFGEWNVI
+283 SFGEWRVI
-291 KVATKNENGEREKT
+291 KVATENENGEREKT

-312 YKEVISSILGTL
+312 YKEVTSSILGTL

-420 LAPCYTLNESDDP
+420 LAPCYTLDDSDDP

-444 KSSNSKSIKIYCDFT
+444 KSSNSKSKKIYCDFAR
-459 KNGYRL
+459 NGYRL

-480 GCKYSGSDTKDEVYA
+480 NCKYSGSDTKDDVYA

-549 LSFGN
+549 LIFGS
-554 YTYWSIPVRGAPY
+554 YGYWSIPVRGAPY

>member
-1 MKNKKIVLFL
+1 MKNSKIVLFL

-38 TSDAIAHWHAATCEH
+38 TGDAIAHWHAATCEH
-53 KTEISGIAAH
+53 KTEISGIAEH

-71 KEASEKQGGEKK
+71 KEASEEQGGEKK

-88 CEYVDIAKLEHVH
+88 CNYVDIAKLEHVH

-130 EKETIA
+130 ENETIA
-136 KLGHMH
+136 KLEHVH

-167 CGYVEKVPICALNHT
+167 CGYVEKVPIYALNHIHKFSDKWISDETDHWHIAICGHTEVSDKDT
-182 HKFATEWTS
+182 HKWDE
-191 DGTNHWHVA
+191 
-200 VCGHA
+200 
-205 AEISDK
+205 K
-211 EEHKWNEEII
+211 II
-221 KTATCTED
+221 KVATCTED
-229 GEKKLVCAVCDRT
+229 GEKKLVCSVCDRT
-242 KTELIPPTG
+242 KTEVIPATG

-256 EWTSNET
+256 EWTSNGT
-263 KHWHVATCGDTEE
+263 NHWHIATCGDTEE
-276 ISDEAVH
+276 ISDESVH
-283 AFGEWNVI
+283 SFGDWRVI
-291 KVATKNENGEREKT
+291 KIATENENGEREKT

-324 VKVEGKEIL
+324 VKVEGKVIL
-333 GTETWIPESYI
+333 GTEKWVPESYI
-344 FYENREKFT
+344 FYKNREKFT

-361 HEVTRKEYKDVMGDD
+361 HEVTRKEYKNVMGDD
-376 PSIGKAFDADG
+376 PSIGKAFNADG

-410 YCNKLSKSEG
+410 YCNKLSKREG
-420 LAPCYTLNESDDP
+420 LDPCYTLDDSDDP
-433 DKLKELNDYDF
+433 DKLKKLNDYDF
-444 KSSNSKSIKIYCDFT
+444 KSSSYKKIYCDFT

-465 PTMDEWEYLARGGGD
+465 PTLDEWEYLARGGED
-480 GCKYSGSDTKDEVYA
+480 YKYSGNDTKDAVFA
-495 YNKEG
+495 YSKEG
-500 TIIVKSK
+500 TFTVKSK
-507 KMNGY
+507 QMNGY

-527 IAIHKP
+527 YNDPLHDNTLDKYRTYP
-533 NSHPD
+533 NS
-538 FAKEYKTYADY
+538 
-549 LSFGN
+549 LLFGN
-554 YTYWSIPVRGAPY
+554 YSLYSIPVLGAPY
-567 AINDINGSYS
+567 ANNDLNGSYS
-577 GEDIITSV
+577 GGDIITSY
-585 GKRMSYSN
+585 GKRFGYSN

>member
-1 MKNKKIVLFL
+1 MKNSKIVLFL

-88 CEYVDIAKLEHVH
+88 CNYVDIAKLEHVH

-110 EATESEEG
+110 EATEREEG
-118 ERQRTCSACKYI
+118 EKERTCSACKYI

-136 KLGHMH
+136 KLEHVH

-167 CGYVEKVPICALNHT
+167 CGYVEKVPICALNHI
-182 HKFATEWTS
+182 HKFSDKWTS
-191 DGTNHWHVA
+191 DETEHWHIA
-200 VCGHA
+200 ICGHT
-205 AEISDK
+205 EVSDK
-211 EEHKWNEEII
+211 DTHKWDEKII
-221 KTATCTED
+221 KDAKCTED
-229 GEKKLVCAVCDRT
+229 GEKKLVCSVCDRT
-242 KTELIPPTG
+242 KTEVIPATG

-256 EWTSNET
+256 EWTSNGT
-263 KHWHVATCGDTEE
+263 NHWHIATCGDTEE
-276 ISDEAVH
+276 ISDESVH
-283 AFGEWNVI
+283 SFGDWRVI
-291 KVATKNENGEREKT
+291 KIATENENGEREKT

-312 YKEVISSILGTL
+312 YKEVTSSILGTL
-324 VKVEGKEIL
+324 VKVEGKVIL
-333 GTETWIPESYI
+333 GTETWVPESYR
-344 FYENREKFT
+344 FYKNREKFT

-361 HEVTRKEYKDVMGDD
+361 HEVTRKEYKNVMGDD

-420 LAPCYTLNESDDP
+420 LDPCYTLDDSDDP
-433 DKLKELNDYDF
+433 DKLKKLNDYDF
-444 KSSNSKSIKIYCDFT
+444 KSSSYKKIYCDFT

-465 PTMDEWEYLARGGGD
+465 PTLDEWEYLARGGED
-480 GCKYSGSDTKDEVYA
+480 YKYSGNDTKDAVFA
-495 YNKEG
+495 YSKEG
-500 TIIVKSK
+500 TFTVKSK
-507 KMNGY
+507 QMNGY

-527 IAIHKP
+527 YNDPYHDDLDEYRTYP
-533 NSHPD
+533 NS
-538 FAKEYKTYADY
+538 
-549 LSFGN
+549 LLFGN
-554 YTYWSIPVRGAPY
+554 YSLYSIPVLGAPY
-567 AINDINGSYS
+567 AKNDSNGSYS
-577 GEDIITSV
+577 GGDIITSY
-585 GKRMSYSN
+585 GKRFGYSN

>member
-1 MKNKKIVLFL
+1 MKNSKIVLFL
-11 AAFAF
+11 AAFVF

-38 TSDAIAHWHAATCEH
+38 TSDAIAHWHVATCEH
-53 KTEISGIAAH
+53 KTEISDIAAH

-71 KEASEKQGGEKK
+71 KEATEKQGGEKK

-88 CEYVDIAKLEHVH
+88 CKYVDIAKLEHVH

-136 KLGHMH
+136 KLEHMH
-142 IFGSLT
+142 RFGSLT

-221 KTATCTED
+221 KTATCTEA

-242 KTELIPPTG
+242 KTEVIPPTG

-276 ISDEAVH
+276 ISDESVH
-283 AFGEWNVI
+283 SFGDWRVI
-291 KVATKNENGEREKT
+291 KIATENENGEREKT

-312 YKEVISSILGTL
+312 YKEVTSSILGTL
-324 VKVEGKEIL
+324 VKVEGKVIL
-333 GTETWIPESYI
+333 GTETWIPESYR
-344 FYENREKFT
+344 FYKKREKFT

-361 HEVTRKEYKDVMGDD
+361 HEVTRKEYKNVMGDD

-387 NELTGDDVLNNP
+387 HELTGDDVLNNP

-420 LAPCYTLNESDDP
+420 LDPCYTLDDSDDP
-433 DKLKELNDYDF
+433 DKLKKLNDYDF
-444 KSSNSKSIKIYCDFT
+444 KSSSYKKIYCDFT

-465 PTMDEWEYLARGGGD
+465 PTLDEWEYLARGGED
-480 GCKYSGSDTKDEVYA
+480 YKYSGNDTKDAVFA
-495 YNKEG
+495 YSKEG
-500 TIIVKSK
+500 TFTVKSK
-507 KMNGY
+507 QMNGY

-527 IAIHKP
+527 YNDPYHDDLDEYRTYP
-533 NSHPD
+533 NS
-538 FAKEYKTYADY
+538 
-549 LSFGN
+549 LLFGN
-554 YTYWSIPVRGAPY
+554 YSLYSIPVLGAPY
-567 AINDINGSYS
+567 AKNDSNGSYS
-577 GEDIITSV
+577 GGDIITSY
-585 GKRMSYSN
+585 GKRFGYSN

>member
-1 MKNKKIVLFL
+1 MKNSKIVLFL

-71 KEASEKQGGEKK
+71 KEASDKQGGEKK

-110 EATESEEG
+110 KATESEEG

-136 KLGHMH
+136 KLEHVH

-167 CGYVEKVPICALNHT
+167 CGYVEKVPICALNHVHKFSDKWTSNETEHWHIAICGHTEVSDKDT
-182 HKFATEWTS
+182 HKW
-191 DGTNHWHVA
+191 D
-200 VCGHA
+200 
-205 AEISDK
+205 
-211 EEHKWNEEII
+211 EEII
-221 KTATCTED
+221 KDAKCTEV
-229 GEKKLVCAVCDRT
+229 GEKKLVCSVCDRT
-242 KTELIPPTG
+242 KTEVIPATG

-256 EWTSNET
+256 EWTSNGT
-263 KHWHVATCGDTEE
+263 NHWHIATCGDTEE
-276 ISDEAVH
+276 ISDESVH
-283 AFGEWNVI
+283 SFGDWRVI
-291 KVATKNENGEREKT
+291 KIATENENGEREKT

-324 VKVEGKEIL
+324 VKVEGKVIL
-333 GTETWIPESYI
+333 GTEKWVPESYI
-344 FYENREKFT
+344 FYKNREKFT

-361 HEVTRKEYKDVMGDD
+361 HEVTRKEYKNVMGDD
-376 PSIGKAFDADG
+376 PSIGKAFNADG

-399 VNYVTIFDALS
+399 VNYVTIFDVLS
-410 YCNKLSKSEG
+410 YCNKLSKREG
-420 LAPCYTLNESDDP
+420 LDPCYTLDDSDDP
-433 DKLKELNDYDF
+433 DKLKKLNDYDF
-444 KSSNSKSIKIYCDFT
+444 KSSSYKKIYCDFT

-465 PTMDEWEYLARGGGD
+465 PTLDEWEYLARGGED
-480 GCKYSGSDTKDEVYA
+480 YKYSGNDTKDAVFA
-495 YNKEG
+495 YSKEG
-500 TIIVKSK
+500 TFTVKSK
-507 KMNGY
+507 QMNGY

-527 IAIHKP
+527 YNDPLHDNTLDKYRTYP
-533 NSHPD
+533 NSLL
-538 FAKEYKTYADY
+538 FGDY
-549 LSFGN
+549 SL
-554 YTYWSIPVRGAPY
+554 YSIPVLGAPY
-567 AINDINGSYS
+567 ANNDLNGSYS
-577 GEDIITSV
+577 GGDIITSY
-585 GKRMSYSN
+585 GKRFGYSN

>member
-1 MKNKKIVLFL
+1 MKNSKIVLFL
-11 AAFAF
+11 AAF

-88 CEYVDIAKLEHVH
+88 CKYVDIAKLEHVH

-118 ERQRTCSACKYI
+118 ERQRTCSACKYV

-136 KLGHMH
+136 KLEHVH
-142 IFGSLT
+142 RFGSLT

-242 KTELIPPTG
+242 KTEVIPPTG

-276 ISDEAVH
+276 ISDESVH
-283 AFGEWNVI
+283 SFGDWRVI
-291 KVATKNENGEREKT
+291 KIATENENGEREKT

-312 YKEVISSILGTL
+312 YKEVTSSILGTL
-324 VKVEGKEIL
+324 VKVEGKVIL
-333 GTETWIPESYI
+333 GTETWIPESYR
-344 FYENREKFT
+344 FYKNREKFT

-361 HEVTRKEYKDVMGDD
+361 HEVTRKEYKNVMGDD

-387 NELTGDDVLNNP
+387 HELTGDDVLNNP

-420 LAPCYTLNESDDP
+420 LDPCYTLDDSDDP
-433 DKLKELNDYDF
+433 DKLKKLNDYDF
-444 KSSNSKSIKIYCDFT
+444 KSSSYKKIYCDFT

-465 PTMDEWEYLARGGGD
+465 PTLDEWEYLARGGED
-480 GCKYSGSDTKDEVYA
+480 YKYSGNDTKDAVFA
-495 YNKEG
+495 YSKEG
-500 TIIVKSK
+500 TFTVKSK
-507 KMNGY
+507 QMNGY

-527 IAIHKP
+527 YNDPYHNDLDEYRTYP
-533 NSHPD
+533 NS
-538 FAKEYKTYADY
+538 
-549 LSFGN
+549 LLFGN
-554 YTYWSIPVRGAPY
+554 YSLYSIPVLGAPY
-567 AINDINGSYS
+567 AKNDSNGSYS
-577 GEDIITSV
+577 GGDIITSY
-585 GKRMSYSN
+585 GKRFGYSN

-598 ETGFRVV
+598 ETGIRVV